1 MSLSFSLQVSFSLC
15 LFVSLLLYPSLCSS
29 SPSFSQQRF
38 ALPELPQASHSS
50 RSPWPHPARSPHRL
64 FKIVSPKP
72 PQAIQDR
79 LTKAT
84 ASPESWIWVGR
95 FFKIR
100 SRLWVL
106 NWFYGRGY
114 VLIEGFGLWVWVDW
128 FGSWLLWVV
137 PWVEAVWWV
146 DSFFFFFLMLLS
158 AMVRGEK
165 LKPWRWEKLLDR
177 VEKDGDTVAE
187 RDRRR
192 VRNNKNL

>member
-15 LFVSLLLYPSLCSS
+15 LFVSLLLY
-29 SPSFSQQRF
+29 
-38 ALPELPQASHSS
+38 ALRLPLSHSNDLPCQS
-50 RSPWPHPARSPHRL
+50 HSNDLPCQSYRKPRTLQDRLGPPCKITSPAL
-64 FKIVSPKP
+64 
-72 PQAIQDR
+72 QDR

-84 ASPESWIWVGR
+84 ASLESWIWVGGFWIWVGG

-146 DSFFFFFLMLLS
+146 VSFFFFFNAIECHGYRWKAQ
-158 AMVRGEK
+158 AMAVGETSR
-165 LKPWRWEKLLDR
+165 PSWERWRYSR
-177 VEKDGDTVAE
+177 RE
-187 RDRRR
+187 R
-192 VRNNKNL
+192 